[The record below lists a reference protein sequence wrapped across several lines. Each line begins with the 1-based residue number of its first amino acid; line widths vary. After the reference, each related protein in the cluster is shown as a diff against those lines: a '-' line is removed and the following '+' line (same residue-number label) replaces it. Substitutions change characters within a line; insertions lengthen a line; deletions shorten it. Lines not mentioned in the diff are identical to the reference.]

1 MRGKT
6 RSIKWLKSQPI
17 SSKPRSQP
25 KNRFIYDYPQIKLGL
40 NFYLSFLMNLKLFL
54 ID

>member
-25 KNRFIYDYPQIKLGL
+25 KNRFIYDYPQIK
-40 NFYLSFLMNLKLFL
+40 SKVEFLF
-54 ID
+54 IFS